1 MDYITPLIYRKI
13 LDTISDIY
21 DRSNKYEDTD
31 LFRFKDVLD
40 SFSEGQL
47 VSKHW
52 AVEEL
57 NKLINDSHEECI
69 VIGSWH
75 GLFSHMLAES
85 GFKGK
90 IINIELDKVCNDI
103 ARRLKIYDN
112 IIFSKYLYILLFL
125 YFIVRRYIK

>member
-21 DRSNKYEDTD
+21 DRSSKYEDTD

-47 VSKHW
+47 LSKHW

-57 NKLINDSHEECI
+57 NKLINDSH
-69 VIGSWH
+69 
-75 GLFSHMLAES
+75 
-85 GFKGK
+85 
-90 IINIELDKVCNDI
+90 
-103 ARRLKIYDN
+103 
-112 IIFSKYLYILLFL
+112 
-125 YFIVRRYIK
+125 